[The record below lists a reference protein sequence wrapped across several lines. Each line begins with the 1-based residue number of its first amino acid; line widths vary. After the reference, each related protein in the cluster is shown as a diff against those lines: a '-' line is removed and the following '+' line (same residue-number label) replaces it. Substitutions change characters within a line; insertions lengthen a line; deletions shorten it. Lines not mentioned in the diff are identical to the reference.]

1 MKLPI
6 VILKGKEKQVY
17 DEYFRLAT
25 AGSSSSSLQGLP
37 TYEHIYSLLFAK
49 SYLSQYI
56 CTRIW
61 EIVGVNAPSTSSVRG
76 SSASLMDQNTFNVL
90 MRLIAVQQQALLR
103 KEFIEPSAGQV
114 SSMFLQESQ
123 QYFAIIGEYEHVVS
137 AFISST
143 GIGQWEPLT
152 DDQQKYSEYFQ
163 QLLLHS
169 PSQGQASLVSG
180 EQVLAFYA
188 KSNLQ
193 MNVLQRVIN
202 LVDIG
207 KIYQISLPQFQV
219 GMFIIEYLLHS
230 IQVLSA
236 EFDRRRM
243 LGMNVPAMSMDH
255 LLPSQLHPQ
264 FVSFICSQQKYMK
277 QKLQKA
283 DQQSNIVDDLIPQH
297 GVPSKSSQESALEV
311 DDFDKRFPPLEGI
324 DQVPELR
331 SHGSKYLQQRA
342 IDSLK
347 PTLNAEKEQSYS
359 VPKQD
364 DKMVQFGGI
373 TGAEQGEQTK
383 ADFAQDFTSDR
394 QKLVEKEYAAKL
406 DEINERRTVIMQK
419 QKHLEEKR
427 EDLRRKLE
435 VELKVIDTYQQALNL
450 YEQKF
455 QAFKIEQKL

>member
-25 AGSSSSSLQGLP
+25 AGSSTSSLQGLP
-37 TYEHIYSLLFAK
+37 TYEHMYNLLFTK

-90 MRLIAVQQQALLR
+90 MRLIAVQQSALLR
-103 KEFIEPSAGQV
+103 KEFMEPSAGQV

-123 QYFAIIGEYEHVVS
+123 QQYFAIISEYEHVVS

-143 GIGQWEPLT
+143 GIGQWQPSTSDL
-152 DDQQKYSEYFQ
+152 QKYSEYFQ

-169 PSQGQASLVSG
+169 TSQSQASLVSG

-202 LVDIG
+202 LVDID

-219 GMFIIEYLLHS
+219 GMFIVEHLLHS

-255 LLPSQLHPQ
+255 LLPNQLYPQ
-264 FVSFICSQQKYMK
+264 FVSYIRSQQKQMN
-277 QKLQKA
+277 QKLQKV
-283 DQQSNIVDDLIPQH
+283 DLQSNIADDHIPQH
-297 GVPSKSSQESALEV
+297 GVLPNSIQESAPDV
-311 DDFDKRFPPLEGI
+311 DDFDKRFPPLDGI
-324 DQVPELR
+324 DQVPEMR
-331 SHGSKYLQQRA
+331 SHDSQQYQQRA
-342 IDSLK
+342 TDSLK
-347 PTLNAEKEQSYS
+347 PTLNVEKEQAYS
-359 VPKQD
+359 ISNQD
-364 DKMVQFGGI
+364 DKMVQLGVI
-373 TGAEQGEQTK
+373 TGAGEQTK
-383 ADFAQDFTSDR
+383 ADVAQDFTSDK
-394 QKLVEKEYAAKL
+394 QELIEQEYAAKL
-406 DEINERRTVIMQK
+406 DEINERRTVIMQE
-419 QKHLEEKR
+419 QKRLKELR
-427 EDLRRKLE
+427 EDLSRKLE
-435 VELKVIDTYQQALNL
+435 AELKFIDTYHQALNL
-450 YEQKF
+450 YEQKL
-455 QAFKIEQKL
+455 QAFKVQQKL